1 MKRNLLSRWGFLGLI
16 ALVVGVSGCGGGG
29 GSATP
34 TPTNPV
40 ALEIRNA
47 LWVAFQDGANG
58 AWSTLSPSG
67 GFNGTVNVT
76 AADGRYSVAY
86 VCGGDKPTVN
96 IVHATR
102 AELPQLAATCGA
114 TSNTIQVDGTVQ
126 GLNGNQAI
134 VAIGESVTATIGNYT
149 LPSVAPG
156 SYDVIAVRI
165 AGNTPNRVWLQRNRT
180 FNTSTTYNIDF
191 NQSDGTVVRVFDV
204 NSGAVSVSGIDTG
217 ANETVTGQILFLSGT
232 RSSIVGVGS
241 TITDGAFLNYPI
253 IPSSV
258 LNAGEGFRVKLIS
271 SAGRGVEEVLATLPN
286 SRSYTLPAPF
296 STATFLTTP
305 SGPVAISATNIAYA
319 DSPVRGYQMSL
330 FGDNQPIRYEIFFS
344 TAWLGGASSYTTPVL
359 SNLAG
364 WNSSWSLQR
373 GASVNADLRVLV
385 SPSATSEVLR
395 AIQAGNPPIGFQLR
409 YATRRGTVNP

>member
-1 MKRNLLSRWGFLGLI
+1 MKRKLHNRWVFLALI

-58 AWSTLSPSG
+58 TWSTLSSSS

-134 VAIGESVTATIGNYT
+134 VAIGESVMVTVGNYT

-204 NSGAVSVSGIDTG
+204 NSGAVSVSGIDSG

-232 RSSIVGVGS
+232 RASIVGAGS
-241 TITDGAFLNYPI
+241 ANTDGAFLNYPI

-258 LNAGEGFRVKLIS
+258 LNAGEGFRVIIFTTE
-271 SAGRGVEEVLATLPN
+271 RGVEEVLATLPN
-286 SRSYTLPAPF
+286 SLNYNLPAPF
-296 STATFLTTP
+296 STATFLTNP
-305 SGPVAISATNIAYA
+305 SGPVTISATNLAYS

-330 FGDNQPIRYEIFFS
+330 FGDGQPIRYEIFFS
-344 TAWLGGASSYTTPVL
+344 TAWLSGASSYTTPVL

-409 YATRRGTVNP
+409 YATRKGTVNP

>member
-29 GSATP
+29 SSVAP

-58 AWSTLSPSG
+58 AWSTLSPSS

-102 AELPQLAATCGA
+102 TELPQFAATCG
-114 TSNTIQVDGTVQ
+114 TRPNTIQVEVTVQ

-134 VAIGESVTATIGNYT
+134 VAIGESFTATIDNDT
-149 LPSVAPG
+149 LSVAPG
-156 SYDVIAVRI
+156 SYDVIAVRV
-165 AGNTPNRVWLQRNRT
+165 AGNTPNRVWLHRNRT

-204 NSGAVSVSGIDTG
+204 NSGAASVSGIDTG
-217 ANETVTGQILFLSGT
+217 AYESVTGQMFFLSGT
-232 RSSIVGVGS
+232 RANIVGVGS
-241 TITDGAFLNYPI
+241 ANTDGAFLNYPL
-253 IPSSV
+253 IPGSV

-271 SAGRGVEEVLATLPN
+271 TAGRGVEEVLATLPN
-286 SRSYTLPAPF
+286 SLNYNLPAPF

-330 FGDNQPIRYEIFFS
+330 FGDGQPIRYEIFFS
-344 TAWLGGASSYTTPVL
+344 TAWLSGASSYTTPVL

-409 YATRRGTVNP
+409 YATRKGTVNP